1 MDQIISAIIIAAGG
15 GILGIAARHF
25 LDNPVR
31 EIAFNLPWFKVKAAS
46 LAGYWFG
53 EYRFHDCGKKNEP
66 TSVTGLYEL
75 IEWPGNIVLIREMP
89 TTGEPAT
96 TVIRAKKRNGYLTG
110 SYENSPDHDILHGV
124 FQLWIHPRGKE
135 MRGRFLGFSADVPN
149 EFNVGEWLWLR
160 LSTTRKKDDALEKA
174 KSEFTERLRQ
184 SKNAPNPPLNRTRAD
199 NTRAG

>member
-96 TVIRAKKRNGYLTG
+96 TVIRAK
-110 SYENSPDHDILHGV
+110 
-124 FQLWIHPRGKE
+124 
-135 MRGRFLGFSADVPN
+135 N
-149 EFNVGEWLWLR
+149 E
-160 LSTTRKKDDALEKA
+160 TDT
-174 KSEFTERLRQ
+174 
-184 SKNAPNPPLNRTRAD
+184 
-199 NTRAG
+199 